1 MCVCVCVCENNH
13 MWIRGVHNYMHKED
27 DKIVTDKEIDEWKW
41 KSYHKIDV
49 KQNMGDGRHNDMYQ
63 NRNKTLRVCLVTLF

>member
-1 MCVCVCVCENNH
+1 MNKKNKSNSSPTVE
-13 MWIRGVHNYMHKED
+13 IEED
-27 DKIVTDKEIDEWKW
+27 DEIIKNKEIDEWKW

>member
-1 MCVCVCVCENNH
+1 M
-13 MWIRGVHNYMHKED
+13 MKRI
-27 DKIVTDKEIDEWKW
+27 DKRRPCLPSIEIIKDEIITNEEIDEWKW